1 MKIIEVMNNM
11 SGFEIFTTV
20 ACLVVFL
27 CCFIYIVVD
36 MHKKK
41 KNKEKK

>member
-1 MKIIEVMNNM
+1 MKIIEVIKTM
-11 SGFEIFTTV
+11 SGFEIFTTA
-20 ACLVVFL
+20 ACLAVFV
-27 CCFIYIVVD
+27 CCFIYIAVD